1 MAKKTCNPGTTW
13 DKLLITC
20 IPLTR
25 PQPKPATESPPV
37 KWSSDV
43 PPQYNPAVSPAVW
56 ISVVVVVNGSILAM
70 FLWFIIYKMQA
81 RRNHTAGEP
90 EAGLNPP
97 AKALP
102 PVEGDCTV
110 AVVQREEEAPPS
122 CAQLNGGPQTCFRQE
137 VSTYSGASGCGSLGE
152 VGGMFMCNGLR
163 EHWIP
168 LPATELGDAALVTTK
183 TVQCSD

>member
-1 MAKKTCNPGTTW
+1 MAKKTCNPDTT
-13 DKLLITC
+13 LLWGLC
-20 IPLTR
+20 HPF
-25 PQPKPATESPPV
+25 PPESQPV

-43 PPQYNPAVSPAVW
+43 PPQYDPAVSPAVW

-70 FLWFIIYKMQA
+70 FLRFIIYKMQA
-81 RRNHTAGEP
+81 RHNHTAGEP
-90 EAGLNPP
+90 EAGLIPP
-97 AKALP
+97 A
-102 PVEGDCTV
+102 VDGDCTA

-122 CAQLNGGPQTCFRQE
+122 CPQLNSGPQTCFRQE

>member
-1 MAKKTCNPGTTW
+1 MAKKICNPGTTW
-13 DKLLITC
+13 DKLLLTC
-20 IPLTR
+20 VSWTR
-25 PQPKPATESPPV
+25 PKPATESPPV

-56 ISVVVVVNGSILAM
+56 ISVIVVVNCSILAM

-90 EAGLNPP
+90 EARLNPP
-97 AKALP
+97 AKALL
-102 PVEGDCTV
+102 PVEGDCTA
-110 AVVQREEEAPPS
+110 AVVQREEEAPPF
-122 CAQLNGGPQTCFRQE
+122 CPQLNGGPQTCVRQE

-152 VGGMFMCNGLR
+152 VDGMFMCNGLR

-183 TVQCSD
+183 TVQCSN